1 VQKKPLNVSKNLTLQ
16 LLTQLLGFERVCA
29 QKMLKIREFCEAVS
43 FCGAKTPIDS
53 VGVTRA

>member
-1 VQKKPLNVSKNLTLQ
+1 LNVSKNLTLQ

>member
-1 VQKKPLNVSKNLTLQ
+1 MLIAAISAALT
-16 LLTQLLGFERVCA
+16 LTQLLGFERVRA